1 MEKHCL
7 PIGKP
12 GWTVMAGYSIL
23 TTKITQQH
31 GKNPILWIISV
42 KGRIFLKIWLTH
54 LTQTETIITNV
65 PPLAKL
71 SIFRWQND
79 DLQINLCLKNLF
91 LQQLTHNMTKDC
103 TFNYEFYTW
112 KLQTENMLCTQID
125 FFWIYIQNN
134 LCTQHVLS
142 L

>member
-31 GKNPILWIISV
+31 GTNPILWIISV
-42 KGRIFLKIWLTH
+42 KGRIFLKIWLIQ

-65 PPLAKL
+65 SPLEKL
-71 SIFRWQND
+71 SIFIWQND
-79 DLQINLCLKNLF
+79 DLKKANWTFHHSRVIFNIFFPNSENDKSQHSRDYCLSLAWHF
-91 LQQLTHNMTKDC
+91 GIIG
-103 TFNYEFYTW
+103 W
-112 KLQTENMLCTQID
+112 VSSSG
-125 FFWIYIQNN
+125 IQNKFRF
-134 LCTQHVLS
+134 LTKY
-142 L
+142 

>member
-7 PIGKP
+7 PIGKL

-31 GKNPILWIISV
+31 GINPILWIISV

-65 PPLAKL
+65 SPLAKL

-79 DLQINLCLKNLF
+79 DLKSQIELF
-91 LQQLTHNMTKDC
+91 ITQGHFQWIVLPNC
-103 TFNYEFYTW
+103 
-112 KLQTENMLCTQID
+112 ENDKSEHSRDYC
-125 FFWIYIQNN
+125 
-134 LCTQHVLS
+134 LS
-142 L
+142 LAWHFGLRPGPNWLGVKPGDTKLD